1 MSTSPTTTPA
11 TVLVIEDEKPLA
23 DMVVAYLARAGYQ
36 TLIAHTGPAG
46 VQAARESRP
55 EVVILDLGLPGLD
68 GIEVC
73 RQIRTFSDCYV
84 IVATARSDEI
94 DTLIGLSVGA
104 DDYVTKPFS
113 VRELVARVQTVL
125 RRPRTAS
132 SALDHAQPPRT
143 FGELSV
149 DPSSLQ
155 VHLRGEPV
163 ALTPTERDLLMT
175 LASRPSMA
183 FSRRQLIDDVWG
195 GGWVGDE
202 HLVDV
207 HIAHLRKKLGDNPD
221 TGRYVTTVR
230 GVGYRMGPG

>member
-1 MSTSPTTTPA
+1 M
-11 TVLVIEDEKPLA
+11 
-23 DMVVAYLARAGYQ
+23 
-36 TLIAHTGPAG
+36 
-46 VQAARESRP
+46 
-55 EVVILDLGLPGLD
+55 
-68 GIEVC
+68 
-73 RQIRTFSDCYV
+73 
-84 IVATARSDEI
+84 
-94 DTLIGLSVGA
+94 
-104 DDYVTKPFS
+104 
-113 VRELVARVQTVL
+113 
-125 RRPRTAS
+125 
-132 SALDHAQPPRT
+132 
-143 FGELSV
+143 